1 MKLKGWTV
9 VRIWAWDVMRDL
21 EGAVG
26 TIEGVIE
33 ELTDEAPFVEGG

>member
-1 MKLKGWTV
+1 VDGCENLG
-9 VRIWAWDVMRDL
+9 WDVMRDL

-33 ELTDEAPFVEGG
+33 ELTTE